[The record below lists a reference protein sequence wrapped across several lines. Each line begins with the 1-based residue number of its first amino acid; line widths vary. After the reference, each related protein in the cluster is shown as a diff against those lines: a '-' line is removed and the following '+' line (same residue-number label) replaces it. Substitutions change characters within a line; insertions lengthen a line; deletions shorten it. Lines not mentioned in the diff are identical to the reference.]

1 MKQSHDSLVAA
12 FGELRALVVGDAML
26 DCYIEGSSG
35 RVAPEAPVPVVDVS
49 KRTEAA
55 GGAANVAAN
64 LAALSATTSLL
75 APVGDDSEGAAL
87 RARLERAQ
95 VDCSTLLSVAGR
107 ATLAKKRVVADGQVL
122 VRLDSGGTE
131 PLSAHHSARLAG
143 RLKAAW
149 EGCDAV
155 VVSDYGYGA
164 VGPHMRALLRDLQAS
179 LPKVVVVDA
188 KDPGLYSELGATAL
202 TPNFGQAR
210 ALLPGRLPAAEER
223 LETLLCHS
231 EELVRA
237 SGARIVAVTLDSDG
251 ALILEHD
258 RHPYR
263 LYATPERRSHTAG
276 AGDTFAACLALALAA
291 GAETPAAA
299 ELAGRAA
306 AIAVARPYTTTCA
319 AAELSERVGEG
330 SKLLRSTDALARA
343 VASARSRGRRIVFT
357 NGCFDIIHRGHV
369 TYLSEAK
376 ALGDVLVVGVNS
388 DRSVRSLKG
397 EGRPVNGIDDRLEVL
412 AALSCVDLL
421 VTFDDPTPERLL
433 RVIRP
438 DVFVKGGDYTLEM
451 LPEAGLVH
459 ELGGE
464 VRILGYLEQRSTSNV
479 IARLAASA
487 PGS

>member
-1 MKQSHDSLVAA
+1 MKQSLDSVVTA
-12 FGELRALVVGDAML
+12 FGELRGLVVGDAML

-49 KRTEAA
+49 KRTEAP

-64 LAALSATTSLL
+64 LAALSARTTLL
-75 APVGDDSEGAAL
+75 APVGDDSDGAAL
-87 RARLERAQ
+87 RACLEDAQ
-95 VDCSTLLSVAGR
+95 VDCSNLLTVAGR
-107 ATLAKKRVVADGQVL
+107 ATLAKKRVVADRQIL
-122 VRLDSGGTE
+122 VRLDSGLTE
-131 PLSAHHSARLAG
+131 PLAAHHRVQLGA

-149 EGCDAV
+149 EGCDVV

-164 VGPHMRALLRDLQAS
+164 VTPEMRALLRDLQAS

-188 KDPGLYSELGATAL
+188 KDPGLYAELCPTAL
-202 TPNFGQAR
+202 TPNFAQAT
-210 ALLPGRLPAAEER
+210 ALLPGLSAAEGR
-223 LETLLCHS
+223 LETLLDHS

-251 ALILEHD
+251 ALILERD

-291 GAETPAAA
+291 GAEAPAAA

-319 AAELSERVGEG
+319 AAELFERGSEG
-330 SKLLRSTDALARA
+330 SKLLHSTDALARA

-369 TYLSEAK
+369 TYLTEAK

-412 AALSCVDLL
+412 AALSCVDHL

-479 IARLAASA
+479 IARLSASA
-487 PGS
+487 PSS